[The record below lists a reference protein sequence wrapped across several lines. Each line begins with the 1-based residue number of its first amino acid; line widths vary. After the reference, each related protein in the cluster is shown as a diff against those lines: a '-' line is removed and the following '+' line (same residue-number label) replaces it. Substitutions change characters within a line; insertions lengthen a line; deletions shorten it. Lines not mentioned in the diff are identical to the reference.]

1 MGIKNMNTENRNM
14 TGIAEA
20 VAVVGS
26 QSKLAERLGV
36 SQQIVSKW
44 LARGHV
50 PVRRVVEIEAQTGIS
65 RHRLVDPRLTDLVD
79 VGAD

>member
-1 MGIKNMNTENRNM
+1 MSTEKRKM

-20 VAVVGS
+20 VAVSGG
-26 QSKLAERLGV
+26 QCKLAEKLGV
-36 SQQIVSKW
+36 TQQSVSKW

-50 PVRRVVEIEAQTGIS
+50 PTRRIVEIEAETGVS

-79 VGAD
+79 VGAE